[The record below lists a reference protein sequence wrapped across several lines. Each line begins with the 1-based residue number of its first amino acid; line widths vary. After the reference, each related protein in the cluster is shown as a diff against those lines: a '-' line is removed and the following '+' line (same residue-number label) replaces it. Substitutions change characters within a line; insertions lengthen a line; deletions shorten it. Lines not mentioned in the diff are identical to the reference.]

1 MWFVRFPMEKRNKN
15 LLYIQEKKLIGK
27 DKVIILSKK
36 TNNLIWYLLLLILI
50 IISVFEFFKISFTK
64 NTLSFIINVIIVI
77 ILVFISFFI
86 FSYNR
91 IKLKIV
97 KSENGE
103 IFIEKLRSLLI
114 NEETIKPLGRAYL
127 YSKLNSDG
135 KYGLK
140 IRYKDPKSKKLMGL
154 SLLPYY
160 KSQKNNPLFLTKEDV
175 NKIGEFLEM
184 KIVFE

>member
-1 MWFVRFPMEKRNKN
+1 MEKRNKN
-15 LLYIQEKKLIGK
+15 LLYIQEKKLIGE
-27 DKVIILSKK
+27 DKVVILSRQ
-36 TNNLIWYLLLLILI
+36 TINLVWYSILLVLI
-50 IISVFEFFKISFTK
+50 IISAFEFFKISFTK
-64 NTLSFIINVIIVI
+64 NTLSFIINVLIVI
-77 ILVFISFFI
+77 VLVFISFFI

-114 NEETIKPLGRAYL
+114 NEEIIKPSGKPYL
-127 YSKLNSDG
+127 YSRSNIDG
-135 KYGLK
+135 KYGLE
-140 IRYKDPKSKKLMGL
+140 IRYKDIKSKKLTRL

-160 KSQKNNPLFLTKEDV
+160 KSEMKNPLFLIKEDV
-175 NKIGEFLEM
+175 EKIGEFLEM